1 MNAVVL
7 AAIGLVAL
15 FAGYRFYSRFMAE
28 KIYQLDPN
36 FETPSP
42 AMRDD
47 IDYVPTNRI
56 VLWGHHFTAV
66 AGAAPIIGPS
76 IAVVWGWLPA
86 FLWVVIGTMFFAGV
100 HDFGAIWASV
110 RNKGLSVGSLTG
122 EVVSHR
128 ARNLF
133 MIVVFFLLLM
143 VNAVFA
149 VAIAVAFI
157 DTPASV
163 IPAWTAVFV
172 AVGIGILLY
181 RVGVGITWPTV
192 VGTIILYAVIYLG
205 ELLPVTLTEAAGVAP
220 AAQWILI
227 LFAYAAVA
235 SMLPVWLL
243 LQPRDYINGI
253 QLFVGLGILYGA
265 VFIAAPAVVAPAIN
279 PNVPPATP
287 PIMPLLFVT
296 IACGAISG
304 FHGLVSSGTT
314 SKQLNKET
322 DARFVGYLGS
332 LGEGA
337 LAIVA
342 IIAVT
347 AGFSMVEW
355 EAAYSNAESF
365 GAVGGISAFVEGGS
379 RIAAA
384 GLGLPISFAQT
395 LLAVMAVLFAGT
407 TMDAGVRLQRYI
419 VQEWGAIYNIPPLQ
433 NGYVATGIAVGACLV
448 LAFGAGGRG
457 RNRRHDHLAAVRHD
471 EPVARGADA
480 ARHQRHARQAGT
492 AGALHADPDGLCHDD
507 GAARRALPTQ
517 QPLHRGE
524 LRARRDRRGDRHH
537 GDLRHARS
545 GLCPDARAARGGG
558 HGGVVAEAAPR
569 QPRLRISHAMSAPRR
584 ETFRT
589 LLREFYMAPYRGAVA
604 RARRDEDD
612 LFMLFVFAELM
623 GVPNPATYYT
633 LELQPI
639 LLERFHD
646 WHTRMGLEHS
656 PLDHFRCC

>member
-1 MNAVVL
+1 MNAIVL
-7 AAIGLVAL
+7 AVIGLVAV
-15 FAGYRFYSRFMAE
+15 FSGYRFYSKFLSE
-28 KIYQLDPN
+28 KIYQLDPDY
-36 FETPSP
+36 ETPSHT
-42 AMRDD
+42 MRDD
-47 IDYVPTNRI
+47 IDYIPTNRV

-110 RNKGLSVGSLTG
+110 RNNALSVGSLTG

-149 VAIAVAFI
+149 VAIAGEFI
-157 DTPASV
+157 NTPASV
-163 IPAWTAVFV
+163 IPVWTAVFV
-172 AVGIGILLY
+172 AVVIGVLLY

-192 VGTIILYAVIYLG
+192 IGTIVLYAVIYLG
-205 ELLPVTLTEAAGVAP
+205 ELFPITLAPVGGIAP
-220 AAQWILI
+220 SAQWILI
-227 LFAYAAVA
+227 LFAYAAIA

-265 VFIAAPAVVAPAIN
+265 VFLANPTIVAPAIN

-287 PIMPLLFVT
+287 PLMPLLFVT

-332 LGEGA
+332 LGEGT

-347 AGFSMVEW
+347 AGFSMTEW
-355 EAAYSNAESF
+355 QSSYANAESF
-365 GAVGGISAFVEGGS
+365 SAVGGISAFVEGGS

-384 GLGLPISFAQT
+384 GLGMPIGFAQT

-448 LAFGAGGRG
+448 LAFGAGGADG
-457 RNRRHDHLAAVRHD
+457 SGGMIIWPLFGTTNQLLAGLTLLVISVMLVQRRR
-471 EPVARGADA
+471 PARYTLIPMVFVTTMALLSALYQLISLYNQGSYLLMAIDVVIII
-480 ARHQRHARQAGT
+480 T
-492 AGALHADPDGLCHDD
+492 AIFVML
-507 GAARRALPTQ
+507 
-517 QPLHRGE
+517 
-524 LRARRDRRGDRHH
+524 
-537 GDLRHARS
+537 
-545 GLCPDARAARGGG
+545 
-558 HGGVVAEAAPR
+558 EAASALMR
-569 QPRLRISHAMSAPRR
+569 ERRIAAG
-584 ETFRT
+584 
-589 LLREFYMAPYRGAVA
+589 MA
-604 RARRDEDD
+604 
-612 LFMLFVFAELM
+612 
-623 GVPNPATYYT
+623 T
-633 LELQPI
+633 
-639 LLERFHD
+639 
-646 WHTRMGLEHS
+646 S
-656 PLDHFRCC
+656 